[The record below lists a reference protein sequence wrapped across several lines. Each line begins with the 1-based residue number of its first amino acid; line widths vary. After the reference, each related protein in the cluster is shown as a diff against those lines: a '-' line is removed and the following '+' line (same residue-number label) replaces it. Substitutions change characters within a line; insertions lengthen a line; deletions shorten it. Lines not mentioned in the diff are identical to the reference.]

1 MSDKPLVELRKQTEK
16 EFGIYNP
23 SDKEKQV
30 VQDICTLF
38 RDTADNRNKN
48 YQFFDGLNL
57 IEYIEDSVQRFTTNV
72 FEREYM
78 EDWQSAANTQFTRNK
93 VLAVLGKVM
102 QVLPIASFSGRG
114 EEDSR
119 KATFLNDLYQYTEDI
134 DDYEEFMTHVLLESI
149 IKGTAIG
156 YEGIEHRERKIRDI
170 KGFDDDIT
178 VTEKTELS
186 SKLFGAITPL
196 EDFYPSSVSIR
207 RIKDMPFC
215 FWRNVITYTQFL
227 QDWNQFDQSKYVEP
241 KRMFSEKELRPFFV
255 DYISDNVSEGE
266 VELIRYY
273 DKMNDQY
280 IVIANGI
287 WLNPIKVGDSQEICP
302 LPFNHKEL
310 PFWEVKFDFLGN
322 WFYGKSLPDR
332 LKSLQDILNV
342 LTNMLLDQSILTIFP
357 PLLTNGF
364 DSIEDDYLR
373 PGRRTPVDTQG
384 LPINQAFM
392 KLDLGTPSGWHQYIL
407 DYTKNIMEEA
417 SLDRVSSG
425 QAGTGDRTTAQEVR
439 MAADGVSAILQLFAR
454 MINYGVKRK
463 ASLRASNILQFGLD
477 EKSTLIP
484 RILGEEGVKDMNEAF
499 SVYTVDGASLSS
511 GKRGTKIIELYSDKK
526 GLPTKA
532 SVKARSIV
540 SSKVSGKETEILAMT
555 PDYLRNY
562 QFDVKLTSN
571 PKAASSKELE
581 KALQLEKV
589 RVYMSFFPEQIDM
602 NELAA
607 STAEKMGD
615 DPAKIL
621 KADVINPKPPQQEG
635 GPQEAESAMNMQP
648 SENNASNMA
657 RGAQGGEGADQQMG
671 EMAQLQAQMLA

>member
-1 MSDKPLVELRKQTEK
+1 MLDKPTVELRKQTEK

-30 VQDICTLF
+30 VQDIFVLF
-38 RDTADNRNKN
+38 RHAADARNQN

-93 VLAVLGKVM
+93 VLAILGKVM
-102 QVLPIASFSGRG
+102 QVLPVASFSGRG

-119 KATFLNDLYQYTEDI
+119 KASFLNDLYQYTEDT

-149 IKGTAIG
+149 IKGTGIG
-156 YEGIEHRERKIRDI
+156 YEGIEHSERKIRDV
-170 KGFDDDIT
+170 KGFNDDIT
-178 VTEKTELS
+178 VTEKTEKC
-186 SKLFGAITPL
+186 SKLYGAICPL

-215 FWRNVITYTQFL
+215 FWRNTITYTQFL
-227 QDWNQFDQSKYVEP
+227 SEWGQFANSEYVQP
-241 KRMFSEKELRPFFV
+241 KTNYSDKEIKPFFV
-255 DYISDNVSEGE
+255 DYITDNVTAGE

-273 DKMNDQY
+273 DRMNDQY
-280 IVIANGI
+280 IIIANGV
-287 WLNPIKVGDSQEICP
+287 WLNPISVNGSEEICP
-302 LPFNHKEL
+302 LPFTHKEL

-392 KLDLGTPSGWHQYIL
+392 KLDLGTPSGWHQHIL

-425 QAGTGDRTTAQEVR
+425 QAGLGDRTTAQEIR

-463 ASLRASNILQFGLD
+463 AMLRATNILQFGLD
-477 EKSTLIP
+477 PESTLLP
-484 RILGEEGVKDMNEAF
+484 RILGEEGVKKMNEAF
-499 SVYTVDGASLSS
+499 SVYTIDNASLSS
-511 GKRGTKIIELYSDKK
+511 GKRGTKVIELYRDKK
-526 GLPTKA
+526 DLPNKA
-532 SVKARSIV
+532 TISTRSMI
-540 SSKVSGKETEILAMT
+540 SGKVSGKDTEILAMT
-555 PDYLRNY
+555 SDYLRNFA
-562 QFDVKLTSN
+562 FDVKLVPN
-571 PKAASSKELE
+571 PKSETSKDLE

-589 RVYMSFFPEQIDM
+589 RVYMSFFPQQVDM
-602 NELAA
+602 DELFAQ
-607 STAEKMGD
+607 TAEKMGD
-615 DPAKIL
+615 DPAKIA
-621 KADVINPKPPQQEG
+621 KEGVINPQPPTQG
-635 GPQEAESAMNMQP
+635 GATPQEQQPGMNMQP
-648 SENNASNMA
+648 NQNNAQNMVN
-657 RGAQGGEGADQQMG
+657 GMQGENGTSQ
-671 EMAQLQAQMLA
+671 MAQLQGQMTG